1 MFELVTFRVHGDHAG
16 NLVALEQGRDIDFEI
31 RRVYYIWG
39 TEQGAVRG
47 RHAHHN
53 LKQMIICLAGQC
65 DFTLDDGVRRETFH
79 LASPA
84 LGLRIEDFVWREFT
98 EFSRNCVVMVLASE
112 HYDTSDYVRNYDEFL
127 RIVRKGS

>member
-1 MFELVTFRVHGDHAG
+1 
-16 NLVALEQGRDIDFEI
+16 
-31 RRVYYIWG
+31 
-39 TEQGAVRG
+39 
-47 RHAHHN
+47 
-53 LKQMIICLAGQC
+53 MIICLAGQC